1 MKRTLTLLL
10 ALVLVLAACSG
21 SDPNDSTTTSSAPTT
36 TATTVGDGNDGSS
49 EPPVSGGAQDGDI
62 VAVNYVGT
70 LDDGTEFDSSYGR
83 EPLEFEVGT
92 DQVIAGFDEAV
103 HGMVVGEKKTV
114 RIPPEEAYG
123 PVDEEL
129 IFQVPIG
136 DAPDDVAV
144 GDEVLIDGVVYGS
157 VTAIGDTEVTIDTNH
172 RFAGQALTFE
182 LEVVSING

>member
-1 MKRTLTLLL
+1 MKRNLPLLL
-10 ALVLVLAACSG
+10 ALVLVLAACGG
-21 SDPNDSTTTSSAPTT
+21 SDQGDTTTSSASATTT
-36 TATTVGDGNDGSS
+36 TAVGDGNSDSS
-49 EPPVSGGAQDGDI
+49 ASAPSGGAQDGDI

-83 EPLEFEVGT
+83 EPLEFELGT
-92 DQVIAGFDEAV
+92 DRMIAAFDEAV

-144 GDEVLIDGVVYGS
+144 GDGVLIDGVVEGR

-182 LEVVSING
+182 IEVVSING

>member
-1 MKRTLTLLL
+1 MKRNLTLLL

-21 SDPNDSTTTSSAPTT
+21 SDQADTTTSSDPTT
-36 TATTVGDGNDGSS
+36 TTTAVGDGNSDSS
-49 EPPVSGGAQDGDI
+49 ASTPSGGAQDGDI

-92 DQVIAGFDEAV
+92 DQVIEGFDEAV

-144 GDEVLIDGVVYGS
+144 GDEVLIDGVVYGR
-157 VTAIGDTEVTIDTNH
+157 VTAIGDTDVTIDTNH